1 VTPLAAR
8 LAAEIASD
16 GPLRFDR
23 TMARALFDPE
33 HGYYASARAHI
44 GREGDF
50 YTSVSVG
57 RAFGRVLAEQFAEIW
72 ERLDRPKPFDLVEQ
86 GANDGRLA
94 ADVLEALRERRP
106 DCLAALR
113 YTLVEPFPALRE
125 RQRET
130 LAAWGCARWISTLDA
145 LEPFTGVHFTNE
157 YADALP
163 VRLFVHRG
171 GAWFERHVTAREG
184 ALAFLDLPAGELPRE
199 LPESAPEGYLAE
211 TRPEAAAWVA
221 AVAVRLERGVMLAVD
236 YGFPRAQ
243 LYAPWRTAGTLS
255 CYRSH
260 RRDDD
265 PLESPGEKDLTAHVD
280 FTALAEAGLS
290 AGLELAGFAD
300 QYHFLVGAGTP
311 WLLDLE
317 KAAPSAQRDAD
328 LRALKS
334 LLHPETMGTQF
345 KYLALARD
353 LAITPPL
360 AGFRHAAHA
369 AARLGLQYQ
378 PTGNA

>member
-1 VTPLAAR
+1 MTPLGAR
-8 LAAEIASD
+8 LAAEIASV
-16 GPLRFDR
+16 GPMRFDR
-23 TMARALFDPE
+23 YMAHALFDPG
-33 HGYYASARAHI
+33 HGYYASGHAQI
-44 GREGDF
+44 GRGGDF

-57 RAFGRVLAEQFAEIW
+57 RAFGHVLAAQFAEIW
-72 ERLDRPKPFDLVEQ
+72 EHLGRPRKFDLVEQ

-94 ADVLEALRERRP
+94 ADVLEALRERHP
-106 DCLAALR
+106 DCLDALR
-113 YTLVEPFPALRE
+113 VTLVEPFPP
-125 RQRET
+125 
-130 LAAWGCARWISTLDA
+130 LAAQQRDTLSTWNCVRWISALDE

-163 VRLFVHRG
+163 VRLFVRRSD
-171 GAWFERHVTAREG
+171 AWLERHVTTHEG
-184 ALAFLDLPAGELPRE
+184 ALAFLDLSVEELPRE
-199 LPESAPEGYLAE
+199 LPEIAPEGCLAE

-221 AVAVRLERGVMLAVD
+221 AVAARLERGVMLAID

-280 FTALAEAGLS
+280 FTALAEAGLA
-290 AGLELAGFAD
+290 AGLELSGFTD

-317 KAAPSAQRDAD
+317 KSTSTQRDAD

-345 KYLALARD
+345 KYLALTRGIA
-353 LAITPPL
+353 LTPPL
-360 AGFRHAAHA
+360 AGFRHAAPA
-369 AARLGLQYQ
+369 AAQLGIQYQ